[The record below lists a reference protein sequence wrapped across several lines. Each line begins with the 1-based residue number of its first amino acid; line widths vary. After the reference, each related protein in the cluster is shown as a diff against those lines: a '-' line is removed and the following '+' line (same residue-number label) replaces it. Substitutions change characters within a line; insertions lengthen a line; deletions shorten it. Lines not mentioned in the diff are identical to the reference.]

1 MDIGKE
7 LKKKKWGKVT
17 TNISMKDYTTY
28 KTGGNARVLIE
39 PSSIE
44 TLKELMTWI
53 KENKIKSILEIGTAV
68 GYSAIKMASLD
79 KDITIISIERDENR
93 YKEAV
98 KNIKEFNLNNR
109 ITLIYDD
116 AFNVQ
121 LDDKFDLIFI
131 DAAKGK
137 NIEFFEKFK
146 NNLYNNGYIITDNLK
161 FHGYVDMELSKI
173 KSRNIRGLV
182 RKIRKYLDFLKT
194 NDEFETN
201 FFDLGDGIS
210 VSRKINNI

>member
-1 MDIGKE
+1 MVIMEKIDS
-7 LKKKKWGKVT
+7 LKLSALDN
-17 TNISMKDYTTY
+17 NIPIMQDE
-28 KTGGNARVLIE
+28 GIE
-39 PSSIE
+39 F
-44 TLKELMTWI
+44 LLNFI

>member
-1 MDIGKE
+1 MEKIDS
-7 LKKKKWGKVT
+7 LKLSALDN
-17 TNISMKDYTTY
+17 NIPIMQDE
-28 KTGGNARVLIE
+28 GIE
-39 PSSIE
+39 F
-44 TLKELMTWI
+44 LLNFI

>member
-1 MDIGKE
+1 MEKIDS
-7 LKKKKWGKVT
+7 LKLSALDN
-17 TNISMKDYTTY
+17 NIPIMQDE
-28 KTGGNARVLIE
+28 GIE
-39 PSSIE
+39 F
-44 TLKELMTWI
+44 LLNFI

-182 RKIRKYLDFLKT
+182 RKIRKYLYFLKT